1 MNRPRAVRPSP
12 IFLGI
17 IAVAVVGGL
26 LCAFAKATPIQLGS
40 RHPAMA
46 TAGVFILV
54 LAGWAVSLCLH
65 EFGHAYTAY
74 RGGDFSV
81 RGKGYLDLDPRRYTH
96 PALSLVI
103 PLVILLIG
111 GIPLP
116 GGAVWINQGF
126 LRSKQRQSL
135 VSLAGPLTNLGLAII
150 LTIVVHFMPTD
161 KYGNI
166 TALAAGLS
174 LLAWVQV
181 FAFLLNLV
189 PIPGLDGWGAL
200 EPWLSPQAR
209 ATGNRFGI
217 WGIVILF
224 LLLFLVPQV
233 RFWVFAAVDYIYGA
247 VGGNTAAFL
256 DGFRLF
262 FFWRGTF

>member
-1 MNRPRAVRPSP
+1 VNRSRAVRPSP
-12 IFLGI
+12 IFLGL
-17 IAVAVVGGL
+17 IAVAVAGGL
-26 LCAFAKATPIQLGS
+26 LCAFAQSSASLT
-40 RHPAMA
+40 MA
-46 TAGVFILV
+46 RAGVFILV

-96 PALSLVI
+96 PVLSLVV
-103 PLVILLIG
+103 PLFILLIG

-126 LRSKQRQSL
+126 LRSKQRQSM
-135 VSLAGPLTNLGLAII
+135 VSLAGPLTNLALAIV
-150 LTIVVHFMPTD
+150 LTIVVHFAFV
-161 KYGNI
+161 GGQLVF
-166 TALAAGLS
+166 LAAGLS

-181 FAFLLNLV
+181 FAFLLNLL

-233 RFWVFAAVDYIYGA
+233 RYWVFAAVQYIYGA
-247 VGGNTAAFL
+247 VGGNATAFKV
-256 DGFRLF
+256 GFGLF

>member
-1 MNRPRAVRPSP
+1 VRPSP

-17 IAVAVVGGL
+17 IAVAVAGGL
-26 LCAFAKATPIQLGS
+26 LCAFARALAPG
-40 RHPAMA
+40 AMA
-46 TAGVFILV
+46 KAGVLVLV

-96 PALSLVI
+96 PVLSLVV
-103 PLVILLIG
+103 PLFILLIG

-126 LRSKQRQSL
+126 LRSKQRMSL
-135 VSLAGPLTNLGLAII
+135 VSLAGPLTNLALAIV
-150 LTIVVHFMPTD
+150 LTLVVHFAFPS
-161 KYGNI
+161 GPLGPLGV
-166 TALAAGLS
+166 LASGLS
-174 LLAWVQV
+174 FLAWVQV
-181 FAFLLNLV
+181 FAFLLNLL

-209 ATGNRFGI
+209 AVGNRFGI
-217 WGIVILF
+217 WGIVVLF
-224 LLLFLVPQV
+224 LLLVAVPGLRHEVGHIIDLV
-233 RFWVFAAVDYIYGA
+233 YGA
-247 VGGNTAAFL
+247 VGGNVPDSDQGAA
-256 DGFRLF
+256 LF
-262 FFWRGTF
+262 FFWQGTF